1 MMKMVHSHHE
11 QAEATRGI
19 RLAFFLNAGFTILE
33 VVGGFLTNSTAILAD
48 AAHDLGD
55 SFALGQAWYFE
66 RLAGRGRNGAY
77 TYGYRRFSLMGS
89 LLSTVFLL
97 LSSLYILS
105 RAVPRILRPEH
116 SNAQGMVVLAIIGV
130 TVNALAMKR
139 LARESSYSARTIALH
154 FLEDVLG
161 WLAVLFV
168 AVVLL
173 LKDVHF
179 LDPVLAVLVTLY
191 VLARVVKNLRSVV
204 PVFLQAAPKDFDVGT
219 VTNNIEKL
227 NHVQTVHHAHVW
239 SLDGKRNVLTVHII
253 ADRDLAAG
261 EYHKLKQEIGQVVKE
276 SGIFHSTVEIEFP
289 DEACRISDEASCE

>member
-1 MMKMVHSHHE
+1 MVHSHHE
-11 QAEATRGI
+11 PGEPAKGI
-19 RLAFFLNAGFTILE
+19 RLAFFLNVGFTILE

-66 RLAGRGRNGAY
+66 RLAGRRRDGAY

-89 LLSTVFLL
+89 LISTVFLL
-97 LSSLYILS
+97 VSSLYILS
-105 RAVPRILRPEH
+105 RAVPRIIRPEH

-130 TVNALAMKR
+130 TVNAIAMKR
-139 LARESSYSARTIALH
+139 LAKESSLNARTIALH

-173 LKDVHF
+173 FRDVHF

-191 VLARVVKNLRSVV
+191 VLSRVVKNLRSVV
-204 PVFLQAAPKDFDVGT
+204 PIFLQAAPKDLDISSITG
-219 VTNNIEKL
+219 NIEKV
-227 NHVQTVHHAHVW
+227 NHVREVHHAHVW
-239 SLDGKRNVLTVHII
+239 SLDGKRSVFSAHII
-253 ADRDLAAG
+253 VDRKLVAE
-261 EYHKLKQEIGQVVKE
+261 EYRKLKEEVGQVVQD
-276 SGIFHSTVEIEFP
+276 SGVFHSTIEIEFP
-289 DEACRISDEASCE
+289 DEACRISDEANCE